1 MTDTDAQGLLGTAE
15 RLAQRSRRAA
25 RWYALYLLLYG
36 VGTFA
41 LALLIGIA
49 PGPLGVSLGMG
60 VWMVLLIGLTV
71 YQRRQQALIR
81 QFARLHLIVIS
92 TWAVLWVITVVVGTI
107 FFVGDLSWWVPAG
120 LVTALP
126 ALVGA
131 SYVFRQTR

>member
-1 MTDTDAQGLLGTAE
+1 MTDTSAQDLIGTAE

-25 RWYALYLLLYG
+25 RWYAVYLLFYG

-60 VWMVLLIGLTV
+60 LWLLLLVGLTV
-71 YQRRQQALIR
+71 YQRRQRALIKR
-81 QFARLHLIVIS
+81 FARLHLIVIS
-92 TWAVLWVITVVVGTI
+92 TWAVLWVVTVVVGTI
-107 FFVGDLSWWVPAG
+107 FFVGDLTWWIPAG

-126 ALVGA
+126 ALIGA
-131 SYVFRQTR
+131 AYVFRQTR

>member
-1 MTDTDAQGLLGTAE
+1 MTDTDAQALLGTAE

-131 SYVFRQTR
+131 SYVLRQTR